1 MSSLGHKQAMLP
13 SSGNGL
19 LIGDLLFVEQGLGQ
33 KTVVWK
39 AVGASR
45 SAPQPSKGQAREA
58 QGDEWTSLR

>member
-39 AVGASR
+39 AVGGFKVSSPAKQR
-45 SAPQPSKGQAREA
+45 SGQRST
-58 QGDEWTSLR
+58 GR